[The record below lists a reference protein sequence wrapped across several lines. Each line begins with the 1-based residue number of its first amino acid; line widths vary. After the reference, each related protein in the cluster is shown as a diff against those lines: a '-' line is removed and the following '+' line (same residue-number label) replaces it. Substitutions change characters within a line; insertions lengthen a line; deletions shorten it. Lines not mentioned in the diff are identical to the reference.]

1 MAPVLSVESVSKK
14 FRLQNEHSYNL
25 KETLFGWVRGRR
37 QPAQV
42 HWALHD
48 ISFELEEGRALGIIG
63 HNGAGKST
71 LLRLLCGLG
80 RPTSG
85 RIRRR
90 GQVSGLLDLGG
101 GLHPDMTGR
110 ENIMTGGLLSG
121 LTRQQVH
128 DLEEEIID
136 FAELEAFIDQ
146 PTRTYS
152 NGMYLRLAFA
162 AAMHFDPTVLII
174 DEVLAVGDTRFRQK
188 CLDRL
193 NTFRLAGKTLVLTS
207 HVMSQIRSLC
217 DEVLVIED
225 GKTVMQ
231 GEPEEAIRCHN
242 DLMRERSERR
252 AREVFGDSAIAPETT
267 RGKRRGSQ
275 EASISTIAFYEGKG
289 DQPIDSIESG
299 QGLVVELSYTLQR
312 QVEDMIL
319 MLGVF
324 TGDNIKCYETQIPSM
339 VAAFGSLKDHGK
351 VRCRLDALPLL
362 PGTYFVN
369 VGLYPLD
376 WSFTYDSHWQMH
388 PLHVIDPLGD
398 QSNVTGTL
406 RVQVQWA
413 IAGQGSGS
421 EGAT

>member
-1 MAPVLSVESVSKK
+1 MATVLSVESVSKQ

-25 KETLFGWVRGRR
+25 KETLFGWVRGKR

-42 HWALHD
+42 HWALRD
-48 ISFELEEGRALGIIG
+48 ISFALEEGRALGIIG

-121 LTRQQVH
+121 LTRRQVH
-128 DLEEEIID
+128 DLEAAIID

-193 NTFRLAGKTLVLTS
+193 HSFRLTGKTLVLTS

-231 GEPEEAIRCHN
+231 GAPEEAISCYQ
-242 DLMRERSERR
+242 DLLRERSERR
-252 AREVFGDSAIAPETT
+252 AREVFGENAPKQQQSS
-267 RGKRRGSQ
+267 GARRGSQ
-275 EASISTIAFYEGKG
+275 EASINRIAFY
-289 DQPIDSIESG
+289 DIDSRRQIDGISSG
-299 QGLVVELSYTLQR
+299 QGLRVELDYSLQR
-312 QVEDMIL
+312 PMEDMI
-319 MLGVF
+319 MVLGFF
-324 TGDNIKCYETQIPSM
+324 TAENVKCYETQVPSM
-339 VAAFGSLKDHGK
+339 AAAFGPLKEQGH
-351 VRCRLDALPLL
+351 VACSIQALPLQA
-362 PGTYFVN
+362 GIYYVN

-376 WSFTYDSHWQMH
+376 WSFTYDYHWQMH
-388 PLHVIDPLGD
+388 PVFIGD
-398 QSNVTGTL
+398 TTGNEGIISGMV
-406 RVQVQWA
+406 RMDAQWET
-413 IAGQGSGS
+413 SD
-421 EGAT
+421 